1 MGEYVMSFMGIIT
14 NPKNENYI
22 KKFLK
27 KYINIEYVIFIN
39 EKNIENMRNI
49 KFDTILLGRK
59 FEENEILNE
68 IIRKCKYLILNSDLK
83 VYDNKLDNLNIQ
95 IITYG
100 FNQKATITTSSV
112 EEDKIVV
119 FLQRSIVNMY
129 KQYVEQMEIS
139 IDIDKNTETYAV
151 MESIAILLIYCKHIK
166 NVY

>member
-1 MGEYVMSFMGIIT
+1 MSFMGIIT

-139 IDIDKNTETYAV
+139 IDIDKNTETYPV
-151 MESIAILLIYCKHIK
+151 MESIAILLINCKNIK

>member
-1 MGEYVMSFMGIIT
+1 MSFMGIIT
-14 NPKNENYI
+14 NPKDENYI

>member
-1 MGEYVMSFMGIIT
+1 MSFMGIIT

-151 MESIAILLIYCKHIK
+151 MESIAILLVYCKHIK

>member
-1 MGEYVMSFMGIIT
+1 MSFMGIIT

-83 VYDNKLDNLNIQ
+83 VYDNKLDNLNVQ

-112 EEDKIVV
+112 SEDKIVV

-129 KQYVEQMEIS
+129 KQPVEQMEIS
-139 IDIDKNTETYAV
+139 VDIDKDTETYPV
-151 MESIAILLIYCKHIK
+151 MESIAILLINCKNIK

>member
-14 NPKNENYI
+14 NPKNESYI

-27 KYINIEYVIFIN
+27 EYINMEYVIFIN
-39 EKNIENMRNI
+39 EKNIINMKNI

-59 FEENEILNE
+59 FEENETLNE

-83 VYDNKLDNLNIQ
+83 VYNNKLENLNVQ

-112 EEDKIVV
+112 SEDKIVV

-129 KQYVEQMEIS
+129 KQPVEQMEIS
-139 IDIDKNTETYAV
+139 VDIDKDTETYPV
-151 MESIAILLIYCKHIK
+151 MESIAILLINCKNIK

>member
-1 MGEYVMSFMGIIT
+1 MSFMGIIT

-59 FEENEILNE
+59 FEENEMLNE

-129 KQYVEQMEIS
+129 KQYVEQM
-139 IDIDKNTETYAV
+139 
-151 MESIAILLIYCKHIK
+151 
-166 NVY
+166 

>member
-1 MGEYVMSFMGIIT
+1 MSFMGIIT

-112 EEDKIVV
+112 EEHKIVV

>member
-1 MGEYVMSFMGIIT
+1 MSFMGIIT

-83 VYDNKLDNLNIQ
+83 VYNNKLENLNVQ

-112 EEDKIVV
+112 SEDKIVV

-129 KQYVEQMEIS
+129 KQPVEQMEIS
-139 IDIDKNTETYAV
+139 VDIDKDTETYPV
-151 MESIAILLIYCKHIK
+151 MESIAILLINCKNIK

>member
-1 MGEYVMSFMGIIT
+1 MSFMGIIT
-14 NPKNENYI
+14 NPKNESYI

-27 KYINIEYVIFIN
+27 EYINMEYVIFIN
-39 EKNIENMRNI
+39 EKNIINMKNI

-59 FEENEILNE
+59 FEENETLNE

-83 VYDNKLDNLNIQ
+83 VYNNKLENLNVQ

-112 EEDKIVV
+112 SEDKIVV

-129 KQYVEQMEIS
+129 KQPVEQMEIS
-139 IDIDKNTETYAV
+139 VDIDKDTETYPV
-151 MESIAILLIYCKHIK
+151 MESIAILLINCKNIK

>member
-1 MGEYVMSFMGIIT
+1 MSFMGIIT
-14 NPKNENYI
+14 NPKDENYI

-83 VYDNKLDNLNIQ
+83 VYNNKLENLNVQ

-112 EEDKIVV
+112 SEDKIVV

-129 KQYVEQMEIS
+129 KQPVEQMEIS
-139 IDIDKNTETYAV
+139 VDIDKDTETYPV
-151 MESIAILLIYCKHIK
+151 MESIAILLINCKNIK

>member
-27 KYINIEYVIFIN
+27 KYINREYVIFIN

-49 KFDTILLGRK
+49 KFETILLGRK

-68 IIRKCKYLILNSDLK
+68 IIRKFKYLILNSDLK

-100 FNQKATITTSSV
+100 FNQKDTITMSLIHIQMCIRDKYNVQYIEKIYNFTTNNVTDADIKTTDKV
-112 EEDKIVV
+112 E
-119 FLQRSIVNMY
+119 Y
-129 KQYVEQMEIS
+129 TVENIKD
-139 IDIDKNTETYAV
+139 DIR
-151 MESIAILLIYCKHIK
+151 
-166 NVY
+166 